1 MTLKQRT
8 LAVVGAIV
16 LTIGGY
22 FHYTEKKELPQITQL
37 KGKTI
42 CMKGE
47 VFYDQEGKQ
56 ITPDITYEVVKEQ
69 VIDQIDIT
77 KLNQSIYLEGKFDA
91 EIVATVMDLAYNKAM
106 QRTGFQYNNPPN
118 FYSCFIYHD
127 KEVAELQL
135 DWLARFIKYHDQN
148 VPTKDLNLDLIKNCQ
163 IPASVRFSYEEPVR
177 KEIFN
182 ALANPSQLTKKQTDS
197 IFNKYKLTQP
207 IADSIRFEG
216 AIKGWA
222 WRYWYKKRD

>member
-8 LAVVGAIV
+8 LAIIGAV
-16 LTIGGY
+16 ALVIGGY
-22 FHYTEKKELPQITQL
+22 LTYTEKKELPQITQL

-47 VFYDQEGKQ
+47 VFYDKEGKQ
-56 ITPDITYEVVKEQ
+56 ITPDITYEVVKEE
-69 VIDQIDIT
+69 VFDEPDIT
-77 KLNQSIYLEGKFDA
+77 KLNQLIYLEGKFDA
-91 EIVATVMDLAYNKAM
+91 DIVTKVLDLAYEKAM

-118 FYSCFIYHD
+118 FYSCFLYHD
-127 KEVAELQL
+127 RELAELQL
-135 DWLARFIKYHDQN
+135 YWVGSLMKYHNQN
-148 VPTKDLNLDLIKNCQ
+148 VPTKEFNLDLIKNCQ
-163 IPASVRFSYEEPVR
+163 IPPSVRFSYEEPIR

-182 ALANPSQLTKKQTDS
+182 ALANPSQLTKEQTDS
-197 IFNKYKLTQP
+197 IFNKYNLNQP